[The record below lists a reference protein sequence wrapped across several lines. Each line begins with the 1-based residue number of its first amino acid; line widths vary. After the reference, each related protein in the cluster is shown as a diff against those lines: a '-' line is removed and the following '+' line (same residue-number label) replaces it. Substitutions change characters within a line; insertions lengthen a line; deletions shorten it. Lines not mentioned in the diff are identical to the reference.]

1 MTNSKRKVAVWE
13 PVTCVGY
20 LAAEYGTV
28 ELVVEDRGEESQLD
42 MELVDTFKYLGKC
55 HLPTRFFTVGTVFL
69 R

>member
-1 MTNSKRKVAVWE
+1 MVAVWE

-28 ELVVEDRGEESQLD
+28 ELVVEDRGGESQLD

-55 HLPTRFFTVGTVFL
+55 HLPPRFIVVGAVFL